1 MQVVDKILHQRRKQ
15 RFLSRL
21 EAKFEYKTANRTPDS
36 SNLKAAVLA
45 NFNRQSYPIYTF
57 TLALAGVLKLNTYF
71 LLIHKKLTN

>member
-1 MQVVDKILHQRRKQ
+1 MQVVDKILHHRRKQ

-45 NFNRQSYPIYTF
+45 TFNSHSYTN
-57 TLALAGVLKLNTYF
+57 LKLKPHF
-71 LLIHKKLTN
+71 SGSD